1 MMEIEPIVHVVD
13 DDEAVRKTVRLLLQS
28 VNIPVETYGNARE
41 FMEAFDPARSGCIVL
56 DVRMPGMSGM
66 ELHEKLVMD
75 GVKTPVIVV
84 TGHGDVPMA
93 VKAVQRGALDF
104 IEKPFREQILLDR
117 IKQAIQ
123 KDLETRRGEARVA
136 EIQQR
141 LDTLTP
147 REREVLELV
156 VSGKNTKQIAA
167 QFGVSVQ
174 AVAAHRERLMRKMGV
189 ESVAELVARILKS
202 REG

>member
-1 MMEIEPIVHVVD
+1 MMDADPIVYVVD
-13 DDEAVRKTVRLLLQS
+13 DDEAVRKTLRLLLQS
-28 VNIPVETYGNARE
+28 VQIAVEAYGSARE
-41 FMEAFDPARSGCIVL
+41 FLEAFDPTHAGCIVL

-66 ELHEKLVMD
+66 ELQEKLIAD
-75 GVKTPVIVV
+75 GVKTPIIIV

-117 IKQAIQ
+117 IKQALR
-123 KDLETRRGEARVA
+123 KNAENRRGEAQVI

-147 REREVLELV
+147 REREVLDLV

-189 ESVAELVARILKS
+189 ESVAELVAKIIENRA
-202 REG
+202 G